1 MNLSKRV
8 IILDRLNSPS
18 IAQAI
23 FILKDNDESEFYAL
37 DEAERIVSD
46 YISGNVR
53 FEKKKH
59 SLVML
64 ASALLAAAIILAVV
78 FFL

>member
-37 DEAERIVSD
+37 EEAERIVSD
-46 YISGNVR
+46 YMSGNAR

-59 SLVML
+59 SLLML
-64 ASALLAAAIILAVV
+64 VSALFVASAVLAAV